1 MGAITVPP
9 LPAAE
14 MPSHSELDTEKMLQ
28 AWLDQNQYTRK
39 GILRYEAIFGKTWVS
54 VGGES
59 TTRQFVA
66 HLDLKP
72 GMKVLDI
79 GCGIGGSAFY
89 MARNYMV
96 DVNGIDLSTNMIAIA
111 DDYRKEMEPAVKHR
125 TQFYVEDAL
134 SMDYPDNF
142 YDVVYSRDTI
152 LHIPEK
158 NELFAKFLQTL
169 KPGGRLLISDY
180 CHGDQPHSNNFKEY
194 GKGLEGAGFKDVQAL
209 DKTGMMMDVMKTE
222 LAYFNKIKSKFVLEF
237 SHEDFNYIEQGWKAK
252 QVRTKSGDQAW
263 GLFIATK

>member
-1 MGAITVPP
+1 MGSVPLSPPIT
-9 LPAAE
+9 
-14 MPSHSELDTEKMLQ
+14 MPSHSELDTEKSSGNKEKMLQ

-39 GILRYEAIFGKTWVS
+39 GILRYEAIFGRTWVS

-89 MARNYMV
+89 MARNYM
-96 DVNGIDLSTNMIAIA
+96 
-111 DDYRKEMEPAVKHR
+111 
-125 TQFYVEDAL
+125 EDAL
-134 SMDYPDNF
+134 CMDYPDNF
-142 YDVVYSRDTI
+142 YDIVYSRDTI

-158 NELFAKFLQTL
+158 EELFAKFLQTL

-209 DKTGMMMDVMKTE
+209 DKTGMMMDVLRTE

>member
-1 MGAITVPP
+1 MGSRLLIIAITVPP

-14 MPSHSELDTEKMLQ
+14 MPSHSELDTEKSSGNKEKMLQ

-96 DVNGIDLSTNMIAIA
+96 DVNGIDLSSNMIAIA

-142 YDVVYSRDTI
+142 YDVVKSRDYD
-152 LHIPEK
+152 LH
-158 NELFAKFLQTL
+158 TV
-169 KPGGRLLISDY
+169 
-180 CHGDQPHSNNFKEY
+180 KEY
-194 GKGLEGAGFKDVQAL
+194 GQILEQAGFKDVQAL
-209 DKTGMMMDVMKTE
+209 DKTGMMMEVLRNE
-222 LAYFNKIKSKFVLEF
+222 LVYFNNIKSKFVLEF
-237 SHEDFNYIEQGWKAK
+237 SYEDFHYIEQGWKAK

>member
-1 MGAITVPP
+1 
-9 LPAAE
+9 
-14 MPSHSELDTEKMLQ
+14 
-28 AWLDQNQYTRK
+28 
-39 GILRYEAIFGKTWVS
+39 
-54 VGGES
+54 
-59 TTRQFVA
+59 
-66 HLDLKP
+66 
-72 GMKVLDI
+72 
-79 GCGIGGSAFY
+79 

-169 KPGGRLLISDY
+169 KPGGRRLISDY
-180 CHGDQPHSNNFKEY
+180 CQGEGLRPPHRE
-194 GKGLEGAGFKDVQAL
+194 GLRPDPGGCGLQRRP
-209 DKTGMMMDVMKTE
+209 
-222 LAYFNKIKSKFVLEF
+222 S
-237 SHEDFNYIEQGWKAK
+237 
-252 QVRTKSGDQAW
+252 SGQDR
-263 GLFIATK
+263 